1 MTNILPINQGV
12 SMPLSNEKIVLDQ
25 KKAFIREYIALLN
38 QTNHFFEQ
46 RFLETWDR
54 SLHSNNCKKTQLL
67 FAFVHYI
74 SIRAMKNVILNFNR
88 AGMVQDQQLF
98 KLYHSQQSIEPYV
111 QIEQPRVFS
120 FAMAK
125 KLLDELGHTQAL
137 TTEQYEQAAK
147 EFSGSLKMLK
157 LSEPYKTTHQ
167 QFQLAKA
174 DLMQSVKDNED
185 MTLNR
190 FYRLRM
196 VGILVA
202 VAVVACIAIYA
213 SVFTLVLSGC
223 GVFGAGFFIHT
234 KYKNAL
240 SVSSKTFIPQAF
252 PDDELQAMLGEDFQ
266 FPQNEF
272 LNRVDIQ
279 VDSWVQGFLI
289 EDSKG
294 GDPRLLIE
302 EGNVAKLSED
312 NAQPTEQADRTREV
326 LAIMG
331 SVINTSRPSS
341 QFSQITSRGYRGNT
355 HFRITGGEASQST
368 VHPGGP
374 LRITNG

>member
-1 MTNILPINQGV
+1 
-12 SMPLSNEKIVLDQ
+12 
-25 KKAFIREYIALLN
+25 
-38 QTNHFFEQ
+38 
-46 RFLETWDR
+46 
-54 SLHSNNCKKTQLL
+54 
-67 FAFVHYI
+67 
-74 SIRAMKNVILNFNR
+74 
-88 AGMVQDQQLF
+88 
-98 KLYHSQQSIEPYV
+98 
-111 QIEQPRVFS
+111 
-120 FAMAK
+120 
-125 KLLDELGHTQAL
+125 
-137 TTEQYEQAAK
+137 
-147 EFSGSLKMLK
+147 MLK

-312 NAQPTEQADRTREV
+312 NAQPTEQADRKREV

-341 QFSQITSRGYRGNT
+341 QFSQITGGYLRNT
-355 HFRITGGEASQST
+355 HFRITDGDQST